1 MNGAFNIL
9 IIASFLFT
17 ACTPDDRSAFEEI
30 EQSMQVQEDAWNR
43 GDLEVF
49 MDAYWKND
57 ELIFIG
63 KRGLSKGWQTTLEN
77 YKKGYPDR
85 ASMGTLLFS
94 NDTLIRMDDKV
105 VFVAGQWTLFRATDT
120 LQGAYSLTWEYLQKR
135 CVITT
140 DHSS

>member
-1 MNGAFNIL
+1 
-9 IIASFLFT
+9 
-17 ACTPDDRSAFEEI
+17 
-30 EQSMQVQEDAWNR
+30 MQVQEDAWNR

-135 CVITT
+135 WVITT